1 MNSSLPAFRR
11 LILSLTIGCFGIA
24 ALMGVLALLVGGS
37 FGETEVRI
45 LLTTL
50 IVGSTSVCVLCYLAT
65 SGTAYQALGI
75 VGGAVVLL
83 PTGTGLYMVWGDLD
97 DGGPWQAFGIGV
109 VLALT
114 LAQAC
119 LLLGLAGSR
128 DNLRWL
134 LWPTL
139 AMAAVVALITSGMI
153 LDESG
158 GDDSI
163 WRLLGI
169 VAILDVLGTVV
180 TVAMAKFGSRPD
192 DEPLTAPPRA
202 GIALTGDLAVRL
214 QARAQIES
222 RPTGD
227 LLVEAVERYLGES
240 GRTAGY

>member
-1 MNSSLPAFRR
+1 MNSSLPALRR
-11 LILSLTIGCFGIA
+11 LILILTIGSFAVA
-24 ALMGVLALLVGGS
+24 ALMGVIALLAGGS
-37 FGETEVRI
+37 FGEGEARV

-50 IVGSTSVCVLCYLAT
+50 IVGSASVCVLCYLAT
-65 SGTAYQALGI
+65 SGTAYQGLGV

-83 PTGTGLYMVWGDLD
+83 PTGTGLYLVWSDLE
-97 DGGPWQAFGIGV
+97 DGGPWQAFGVGV

-119 LLLGLAGSR
+119 LLLGIAGSR

-139 AMAAVVALITSGMI
+139 ALAAIVALITSGII

-158 GDDSI
+158 GDST
-163 WRLLGI
+163 WRLLGV

-192 DEPLTAPPRA
+192 EPLTAMPRA
-202 GIALTGDLAVRL
+202 GIALTGDLAARL
-214 QARAQIES
+214 EARARAEG
-222 RPTGD
+222 RVTGD
-227 LLVEAVERYLGES
+227 LLVEAVERYLRES
-240 GRTAGY
+240 PDRAG